1 MRHEHKI
8 NENDRENDDIAES
21 AYSSRIKTIESN
33 IAHYLFYTT
42 ERVFLIVILTMTIFG
57 VAVEIHHM
65 YITNNIGLPDIL
77 LMFLYIEVIGM
88 VSVYYSDRRSVFVY
102 PIFIA
107 ITALTRLIILQ
118 GKETAPESVL
128 FEAIAILLL
137 SLSAIVIVR
146 MRRD

>member
-1 MRHEHKI
+1 M
-8 NENDRENDDIAES
+8 
-21 AYSSRIKTIESN
+21 
-33 IAHYLFYTT
+33 
-42 ERVFLIVILTMTIFG
+42 MTICG
-57 VAVEIHHM
+57 VAVEIYHM
-65 YITNNIGLPDIL
+65 YIVKIIGLPDIL
-77 LMFLYIEVIGM
+77 LMFLYIEVVGM

-146 MRRD
+146 MSKD

>member
-1 MRHEHKI
+1 MSQDK
-8 NENDRENDDIAES
+8 ENDIENNDIAKS
-21 AYSSRIKTIESN
+21 ARSERIDEIERN
-33 IAHYLFYTT
+33 IAHYIFHIT
-42 ERVFLIVILTMTIFG
+42 ERLFLIFILTMTICG
-57 VAVEIHHM
+57 VAVEIYHM
-65 YITNNIGLPDIL
+65 YIVKIIGLPDIL
-77 LMFLYIEVIGM
+77 LMFLYIEVVGM

-128 FEAIAILLL
+128 FEAFAILLL

-146 MRRD
+146 MSRD

>member
-8 NENDRENDDIAES
+8 NENDRKNDDIAES
-21 AYSSRIKTIESN
+21 SYSSRIKTIESN

>member
-1 MRHEHKI
+1 
-8 NENDRENDDIAES
+8 
-21 AYSSRIKTIESN
+21 
-33 IAHYLFYTT
+33 
-42 ERVFLIVILTMTIFG
+42 
-57 VAVEIHHM
+57 M
-65 YITNNIGLPDIL
+65 YIVNKIGLPDIL

-118 GKETAPESVL
+118 GKETASESVL

-146 MRRD
+146 MSRE